1 MKAVVYQ
8 RPHDITVEE
17 MSDPKIEA
25 PNDAVGRMTTTY
37 DEFDKRIDAYTGV
50 LIKPGMAA

>member
-25 PNDAVGRMTTTY
+25 PNDAVVRMTTTY
-37 DEFDKRIDAYTGV
+37 DEFNKRIDAYTGV